1 MADEK
6 KEEIVVDDL
15 SSIFA
20 SEETEVEDIQTDKE
34 EDTSESKE
42 EDKKEEE
49 KKEPEVDWKKRND
62 DTLKAFNQT
71 REENKSLKAKA
82 DSTEKELAELKKL
95 TAKLNKE
102 LFPEEAEAEA
112 KKETEDSVDV
122 KAWKDRVIAAEE
134 LTRTVYSDYD
144 TKVGKAGDNE
154 APYIKAVTE
163 NPTLVARVKAAKNP
177 ALEAYNIAKEYE
189 FRQSYGK
196 TPEEIKAKLKAEVE
210 AELRKEILAEFGTD
224 EAKTKPIKRPTTLR
238 QVDGAVKTEK
248 EEVVGA
254 PLTAIFGGR

>member
-71 REENKSLKAKA
+71 REENKTLRTKAET
-82 DSTEKELAELKKL
+82 TEKELAELKKL

-102 LFPEEAEAEA
+102 LFPEEEVAEAPKGDEGW
-112 KKETEDSVDV
+112 KEKVL
-122 KAWKDRVIAAEE
+122 AAEE

-144 TKVGKAGDNE
+144 VKVGAAGDNE

-163 NPTLVARVKAAKNP
+163 NPALIARVKAAKNP

-196 TPEEIKAKLKAEVE
+196 TPEEIKVKLRAEVE
-210 AELRKEILAEFGTD
+210 AELRKEILAELGTD
-224 EAKTKPIKRPTTLR
+224 EVKTKTIKRPTTLR
-238 QVDGAVKTEK
+238 QVEGAAKVEK
-248 EEVVGA
+248 EETVGA